1 MIDTKPHLLK
11 ADIPLFE
18 KYVKKANVYFEYGSG
33 GSTNYVS
40 TLSNLKKIY
49 SVESDIFFHRKLKKE
64 IKNISKVEFIVVD
77 LMCKPNK
84 LPCAPWT
91 SFGRPSF
98 GRPGRNCSKKKI
110 IEYQDSI
117 KKVSEKID
125 VVFVDGRF
133 RVCCCLKCHK
143 HISKD
148 TVVLFDDFFNR
159 PEYHIVLDF
168 YNIIE
173 RAKNGRMAVLTK
185 KITAPHKR
193 LIYKYLF
200 KKR

>member
-1 MIDTKPHLLK
+1 MIDTKPYLLK

-40 TLSNLKKIY
+40 ALSNLKKIY

-64 IKNISKVEFIVVD
+64 IKNISKVGFIVVN
-77 LMCKPNK
+77 LMCKPNN
-84 LPCAPWT
+84 
-91 SFGRPSF
+91 F

-173 RAKNGRMAVLTK
+173 RAKNGKMAVLTK
-185 KITAPHKR
+185 KITAPHKS